1 MGKCW
6 VWRWVWGKCW
16 VERGYGLVLNEEIA
30 EETFVG
36 SWQTG
41 LSELVRGVKRGE

>member
-1 MGKCW
+1 
-6 VWRWVWGKCW
+6 
-16 VERGYGLVLNEEIA
+16 VLNEEIA

-41 LSELVRGVKRGE
+41 LSELVRGVKRGEWGLLRGWVGEEAATKHALVNY